1 MRYSIIDDTFVRKFG
16 VQRSSDDD
24 DDRDSCD
31 EEEPIRDRTAT
42 SPIHAKPITFRPAAE
57 HHNQN
62 GIFYHYVHVALAT
75 HSLIT
80 RGATDGQST
89 QSVKKGRER
98 REWLL
103 MLSI

>member
-42 SPIHAKPITFRPAAE
+42 SPIHAKSITFR
-57 HHNQN
+57 QN
-62 GIFYHYVHVALAT
+62 GIFDHYVHVALAT